1 MGIHFPM
8 GQGRQKAHLMT
19 DLMRQ
24 IRERLNAIGDE
35 RGRPYTLA
43 VHVMDSLETNLEI
56 GLDVEAW
63 AREGLVDVLLVGLG
77 YMPDQLA
84 IGQWVRLAGET
95 GVQVYPSI
103 NPNTMRAGAWETL
116 RGKPLFRQG
125 MRAYAD
131 YYWTRAPTASTSSTS
146 DTSRRSG

>member
-1 MGIHFPM
+1 M
-8 GQGRQKAHLMT
+8 GQGRQKAHLIT

-84 IGQWVRLAGET
+84 IGQWVRLGWGDGGAGLSFHQSEHHE
-95 GVQVYPSI
+95 GG
-103 NPNTMRAGAWETL
+103 RLGDAAG
-116 RGKPLFRQG
+116 
-125 MRAYAD
+125 
-131 YYWTRAPTASTSSTS
+131 
-146 DTSRRSG
+146 